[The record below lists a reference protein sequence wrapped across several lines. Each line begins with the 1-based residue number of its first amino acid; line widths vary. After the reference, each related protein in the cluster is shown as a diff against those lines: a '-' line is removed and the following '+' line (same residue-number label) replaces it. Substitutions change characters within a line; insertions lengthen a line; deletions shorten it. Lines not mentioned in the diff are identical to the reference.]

1 MNIISRLMRPQR
13 VAVIGASADITKTAG
28 RPVAYLLKHGFAG
41 TVYPVNPKATEICGL
56 TCYSDIASLPVV
68 PDVGIVLLGAE
79 RAHQAVKELA
89 QIGCAAAIVL
99 ASGYTEVGEE
109 GARRQA
115 ELIAAAGSMRILG
128 PNTIGLVNI
137 TDGIVLSASGA
148 LEMDHF
154 PSGTIS
160 LVSQSGG
167 ILGSLLSRASA
178 RGIGLAKLI
187 STSNEVDLEL
197 ADFIDWL
204 VDDEATKVIA
214 LYVETVRN
222 TQKFR
227 AAALRAAQAGKPIV
241 AFKIGRSE
249 AGAMAAISHTG
260 ALAGSDRMY
269 DALFKQTGILRAQR
283 FDELLDMPAA
293 LATGR
298 TLCGNRVA
306 ILTST
311 GGAGTLVSD
320 ALGVTGFE
328 TPPPDIETAAKLRAL
343 QKGDHAA
350 LDRNPIDVT
359 LAGLQPELLKGAIS
373 AVLSSPT
380 YDALVVIVGA
390 SALAMPEL
398 MSNAIKSCM
407 SLSDKPIL
415 AYISPDA
422 PHIGSLLTR
431 GGVPAFSAPE
441 SCSAALTAMLHASKY
456 QAISSVVPRR
466 NDVFAAEAAQG
477 SQSETFAV
485 PQKNGVSRSS
495 MDDCFA
501 FIKKLVAARIDIQS
515 SDGDL
520 QTNQS
525 LTPVHCSLDEEQAKQ
540 LFSIFGIPT
549 VREAVVTSPE
559 EAQVAARSL
568 NGRAV
573 LKILSA
579 DIQHKSDVGGV
590 AMNVSSETIGA
601 RLQLMTQDVNK
612 RAGVI
617 PERFLV
623 QEMVSGGTEIILGM
637 HRDALGTAILLGMG
651 GVTAE
656 LLQDTTLRLLPPDGG
671 LSEESASEMVQS
683 LKTWPLLDGY
693 RGRPKSDVDALIQA
707 IMAFSE
713 MVAALGDRLLE
724 AEINPLFVL
733 ESGWGV
739 KAADGLVVLAQH
751 ESYRF

>member
-1 MNIISRLMRPQR
+1 MNIISRLMRPQT
-13 VAVIGASADITKTAG
+13 VAVIGASADIAKTAG

-41 TVYPVNPKATEICGL
+41 VVYPVNPKATEICGL
-56 TCYSDIASLPVV
+56 PCYPDIASLPTI

-89 QIGCAAAIVL
+89 KIGCAAAIVL

-115 ELIAAAGSMRILG
+115 ELIAAAGSMRLLG

-137 TDGIVLSASGA
+137 TDRIVLSASGA

-154 PSGTIS
+154 PSGAIS

-167 ILGSLLSRASA
+167 ILGSLLARASA
-178 RGIGLAKLI
+178 RGIGLAKMI

-214 LYVETVRN
+214 LYVETVRD

-227 AAALRAAQAGKPIV
+227 AAALRARQAGKPIV

-249 AGAMAAISHTG
+249 AGAKAAISHTG

-298 TLCGNRVA
+298 SLRGNRVA

-320 ALGVTGFE
+320 ALGVTCFE
-328 TPPPDIETAAKLRAL
+328 TPPPDAETAAKLRAL
-343 QKGDHAA
+343 QQGDHAA

-407 SLSDKPIL
+407 SVSDKPIL
-415 AYISPDA
+415 AYISPHA
-422 PHIGSLLTR
+422 PNIGSLLTQ

-441 SCSAALTAMLHASKY
+441 SCSAALVAMLHAN
-456 QAISSVVPRR
+456 QAIASELVEPTVT
-466 NDVFAAEAAQG
+466 AAQ
-477 SQSETFAV
+477 
-485 PQKNGVSRSS
+485 RS
-495 MDDCFA
+495 A
-501 FIKKLVAARIDIQS
+501 LNALPL
-515 SDGDL
+515 G
-520 QTNQS
+520 
-525 LTPVHCSLDEEQAKQ
+525 SLDEEQAKR
-540 LFSIFGIPT
+540 LFSSFGIAG
-549 VREAVVTSPE
+549 VRETIVTTPE
-559 EAQVAARSL
+559 QAQTALAAL
-568 NGRAV
+568 GEKGV
-573 LKILSA
+573 LKILSSE
-579 DIQHKSDVGGV
+579 ILHKSEIGGV
-590 AMNVSSETIGA
+590 AVNVTAATISD
-601 RLQLMTQDVNK
+601 RLRQMTQEVTDK
-612 RAGVI
+612 AGI
-617 PERFLV
+617 TPQRFLV
-623 QEMVSGGTEIILGM
+623 QEMVSGGIEIILGM
-637 HRDALGTAILLGMG
+637 HRDVLGVAILLGMG

-656 LLQDTTLRLLPPDGG
+656 LLQDTTLRLLPTTGG
-671 LSEESASEMVQS
+671 LSAETAREMARS

-693 RGRPKSDVDALIQA
+693 RGRPKADIEALVKAIVD
-707 IMAFSE
+707 FST
-713 MVAALGDRLLE
+713 MVSTLGDRLLE

-733 ESGWGV
+733 EHGQGV
-739 KAADGLVVLAQH
+739 RAADGIVVL
-751 ESYRF
+751 EST

>member
-1 MNIISRLMRPQR
+1 MNTISRLMRPQT
-13 VAVIGASADITKTAG
+13 VAVIGASADVTKTAG
-28 RPVAYLLKHGFAG
+28 RPVAYLLKHGFSG
-41 TVYPVNPKATEICGL
+41 EVYPVNPKATEICGL
-56 TCYSDIASLPVV
+56 PCYPDIASLPSV
-68 PDVGIVLLGAE
+68 PDVAIVLLGAE
-79 RAHQAVKELA
+79 RAHHAVKELS
-89 QIGCAAAIVL
+89 QIGCVAAIVL

-115 ELIAAAGSMRILG
+115 ELLQAAGAMRILG

-137 TDGIVLSASGA
+137 TDRIVLSASGA

-154 PSGTIS
+154 PSGAIS

-178 RGIGLAKLI
+178 RGIGLAKMI

-214 LYVETVRN
+214 LYVETVRD

-227 AAALRAAQAGKPIV
+227 AAALRARQAGKPIV

-249 AGAMAAISHTG
+249 AGAKAAISHTG

-298 TLCGNRVA
+298 SLRGNRVA

-328 TPPPDIETAAKLRAL
+328 TPPPDAETAAKLRAL

-415 AYISPDA
+415 AYISPHA
-422 PHIGSLLTR
+422 PNIGSLLTQ

-441 SCSAALTAMLHASKY
+441 SCSAALVAMLHARQTMASELVDSIMTPA
-456 QAISSVVPRR
+456 QQSAINALPSG
-466 NDVFAAEAAQG
+466 N
-477 SQSETFAV
+477 
-485 PQKNGVSRSS
+485 
-495 MDDCFA
+495 
-501 FIKKLVAARIDIQS
+501 
-515 SDGDL
+515 
-520 QTNQS
+520 
-525 LTPVHCSLDEEQAKQ
+525 LDEEQAKR
-540 LFSIFGIPT
+540 LFSSFGIAA
-549 VREAVVTSPE
+549 VRETIVTTPE
-559 EAQVAARSL
+559 QAQTALSAL
-568 NGRAV
+568 GERAV
-573 LKILSA
+573 LKILSSE
-579 DIQHKSDVGGV
+579 ILHKSEIGGV
-590 AMNVSSETIGA
+590 VVNVSIENISR
-601 RLQLMTQDVNK
+601 RLLQMTQDVTNK
-612 RAGVI
+612 AGI
-617 PERFLV
+617 KPQRFLV
-623 QEMVSGGTEIILGM
+623 QEMVSGGIEIILGM
-637 HRDALGTAILLGMG
+637 HRDVLGVAILLGMG

-656 LLQDTTLRLLPPDGG
+656 LLQDTTLRLLPSTGG
-671 LSEESASEMVQS
+671 LSAETAREMALS

-693 RGRPKSDVDALIQA
+693 RGRPKADVEALVKA
-707 IMAFSE
+707 IVDFST
-713 MVAALGDRLLE
+713 MVATLGDRLLE
-724 AEINPLFVL
+724 AEINPLFIL
-733 ESGWGV
+733 EQGQGV
-739 KAADGLVVLAQH
+739 RAADGIVVLSHA
-751 ESYRF
+751 

>member
-1 MNIISRLMRPQR
+1 MNIISRLMRPQT
-13 VAVIGASADITKTAG
+13 VAVIGASADIAKTAG
-28 RPVAYLLKHGFAG
+28 RPVAYLLKHGFSG
-41 TVYPVNPKATEICGL
+41 VVYPVNPKATEICGL
-56 TCYSDIASLPVV
+56 TCYPDIASLPTV

-89 QIGCAAAIVL
+89 QLGCAAAIVL

-109 GARRQA
+109 GAKRQA

-137 TDGIVLSASGA
+137 TDQIVLSASGA

-154 PSGTIS
+154 PSGAIS

-167 ILGSLLSRASA
+167 ILGSLLARASA
-178 RGIGLAKLI
+178 RGIGLAKMI

-214 LYVETVRN
+214 LYVETVRDVN
-222 TQKFR
+222 KFR

-249 AGAMAAISHTG
+249 AGAKAAISHTG

-293 LATGR
+293 LATAR
-298 TLCGNRVA
+298 TLYGNRVA

-320 ALGVTGFE
+320 ALGVSGFE
-328 TPPPDIETAAKLRAL
+328 TPPPDAQTAAKLRAL
-343 QKGDHAA
+343 QQGDHAA

-407 SLSDKPIL
+407 SLSNKPIL
-415 AYISPDA
+415 AYISPHA
-422 PHIGSLLTR
+422 PNIGSLLTQ

-441 SCSAALTAMLHASKY
+441 SCSAALGAMLHAS
-456 QAISSVVPRR
+456 QARTSTYATPPAGELQSGVL
-466 NDVFAAEAAQG
+466 G
-477 SQSETFAV
+477 SWPS
-485 PQKNGVSRSS
+485 G
-495 MDDCFA
+495 
-501 FIKKLVAARIDIQS
+501 
-515 SDGDL
+515 
-520 QTNQS
+520 
-525 LTPVHCSLDEEQAKQ
+525 SLDEEQAKR
-540 LFSIFGIPT
+540 LFSSFGIAS
-549 VREAVVTSPE
+549 VRETVVTTAE
-559 EAQVAARSL
+559 QAQAAL
-568 NGRAV
+568 ATLGERAV
-573 LKILSA
+573 LKVLSSEIL
-579 DIQHKSDVGGV
+579 HKSEIGGV
-590 AMNVSSETIGA
+590 AVNVSKAAMSD
-601 RLQLMTQDVNK
+601 RLFRMTQDVK
-612 RAGVI
+612 DRSGI
-617 PERFLV
+617 TPQRFLV
-623 QEMVSGGTEIILGM
+623 QEMVAGGVEIILGM
-637 HRDALGTAILLGMG
+637 HRDVLGVAILLGMG

-656 LLQDTTLRLLPPDGG
+656 LLQDTTLRLLPSTGG
-671 LSEESASEMVQS
+671 LSALTAREMVMS

-693 RGRPKSDVDALIQA
+693 RGRPKSDVEALVKA
-707 IMAFSE
+707 IVAFSE
-713 MVAALGDRLLE
+713 MVATFGDRLLE

-733 ESGWGV
+733 EAGQGV
-739 KAADGLVVLAQH
+739 KAADGIAVLT
-751 ESYRF
+751 F

>member
-1 MNIISRLMRPQR
+1 MNTISRLMRPQR
-13 VAVIGASADITKTAG
+13 VAVIGASVDITKTAG
-28 RPVAYLLKHGFAG
+28 RPVAYLLKHGFSG
-41 TVYPVNPKATEICGL
+41 DVYPVNPKATEICGL
-56 TCYSDIASLPVV
+56 PCYPDIASLPSV

-79 RAHQAVKELA
+79 RAHHAVKELA
-89 QIGCAAAIVL
+89 QLGCAAVIVL

-109 GARRQA
+109 GAKRQA
-115 ELIAAAGSMRILG
+115 ELLLAAGAMRILG

-137 TDGIVLSASGA
+137 TDRIVLSASGA

-154 PSGTIS
+154 PSGAIS

-178 RGIGLAKLI
+178 RGIGLAKMI

-204 VDDEATKVIA
+204 VDDEATRVIA
-214 LYVETVRN
+214 LYVETVRD

-249 AGAMAAISHTG
+249 AGAKAAISHTG

-269 DALFKQTGILRAQR
+269 DALFKQTGVLRAQR

-298 TLCGNRVA
+298 TLRGNRVA

-328 TPPPDIETAAKLRAL
+328 TPPPDAETAAKLRAL

-373 AVLSSPT
+373 AVLASPT

-415 AYISPDA
+415 AYISPHA
-422 PHIGSLLTR
+422 PHIGSLLTQ

-441 SCSAALTAMLHASKY
+441 SCSAALAAMLHAS
-456 QAISSVVPRR
+456 QARAPTLAKSVITLDQLSALSAWP
-466 NDVFAAEAAQG
+466 G
-477 SQSETFAV
+477 
-485 PQKNGVSRSS
+485 G
-495 MDDCFA
+495 
-501 FIKKLVAARIDIQS
+501 
-515 SDGDL
+515 
-520 QTNQS
+520 
-525 LTPVHCSLDEEQAKQ
+525 SLDEEQAKR
-540 LFSIFGIPT
+540 LFSSFGIT
-549 VREAVVTSPE
+549 SVRETVVTTPE
-559 EAQVAARSL
+559 QALAAL
-568 NGRAV
+568 TNLGERAV
-573 LKILSA
+573 LKILSSE
-579 DIQHKSDVGGV
+579 ILHKSEMGGV
-590 AMNVSSETIGA
+590 AVNVSAATISN
-601 RLQLMTQDVNK
+601 RLLQMTQEVKNK
-612 RAGVI
+612 SGI
-617 PERFLV
+617 TPERFLV
-623 QEMVSGGTEIILGM
+623 QEMVSGGIEIILGM
-637 HRDALGTAILLGMG
+637 HRDVLGVAILLGMG

-656 LLQDTTLRLLPPDGG
+656 LLQDTTLRLLPAEGG
-671 LSEESASEMVQS
+671 LSKGTAREMAMS

-693 RGRPKSDVDALIQA
+693 RGRPKADVDALVNA
-707 IMAFSE
+707 IVDFST
-713 MVAALGDRLLE
+713 MVASLSDRLLE

-733 ESGWGV
+733 DQGRGV
-739 KAADGLVVLAQH
+739 KAADGIVVLAH
-751 ESYRF
+751 S

>member
-1 MNIISRLMRPQR
+1 MNTISRLMRPQR
-13 VAVIGASADITKTAG
+13 VAIIGASADVTKTAG

-41 TVYPVNPKATEICGL
+41 EVFPVNPKATEICGL
-56 TCYSDIASLPVV
+56 PCYPDIASLPSV

-79 RAHQAVKELA
+79 RAHHAVKELA
-89 QIGCAAAIVL
+89 QLGCAAAIVL

-115 ELIAAAGSMRILG
+115 ELLQAAGAMRILG

-137 TDGIVLSASGA
+137 TDRIVLSASGA

-154 PSGTIS
+154 PSGAIS

-178 RGIGLAKLI
+178 RGIGLAKMI

-204 VDDEATKVIA
+204 ADDDATKVIA
-214 LYVETVRN
+214 LYVETVRD

-227 AAALRAAQAGKPIV
+227 ASALRAAQAGKPIV

-249 AGAMAAISHTG
+249 AGAKAAISHTG

-269 DALFKQTGILRAQR
+269 DALFQQTGILRAQR

-298 TLCGNRVA
+298 ILRGNRVA

-328 TPPPDIETAAKLRAL
+328 TPPPDADTAEKLRAL

-407 SLSDKPIL
+407 TLSDKPIL
-415 AYISPDA
+415 AYISPQA
-422 PHIGSLLTR
+422 PNIGSLLTQ

-441 SCSAALTAMLHASKY
+441 SCSAALVAMLHASQVKRSE
-456 QAISSVVPRR
+456 ATASSVITTQF
-466 NDVFAAEAAQG
+466 D
-477 SQSETFAV
+477 T
-485 PQKNGVSRSS
+485 
-495 MDDCFA
+495 
-501 FIKKLVAARIDIQS
+501 IDALPA
-515 SDGDL
+515 G
-520 QTNQS
+520 
-525 LTPVHCSLDEEQAKQ
+525 SLDEEQAKR
-540 LFSIFGIPT
+540 LFSSFGIAS
-549 VREAVVTSPE
+549 VRETAVTTPQQ
-559 EAQVAARSL
+559 AQTALATL
-568 NGRAV
+568 GARAV
-573 LKILSA
+573 LKVLSSEIL
-579 DIQHKSDVGGV
+579 HKSEMGGV
-590 AMNVSSETIGA
+590 AVNVSIATISN
-601 RLQLMTQDVNK
+601 RFLQMTQDVKNK
-612 RAGVI
+612 SGI
-617 PERFLV
+617 TPERFLV
-623 QEMVSGGTEIILGM
+623 QEMVSGGIEIILGM
-637 HRDALGTAILLGMG
+637 HRDVLGVAILLGMG

-656 LLQDTTLRLLPPDGG
+656 LLQDTTLRLLPPEGG
-671 LSEESASEMVQS
+671 LSAETAREMAMS

-693 RGRPKSDVDALIQA
+693 RGRPKADVDALVEA
-707 IMAFSE
+707 IVNFST

-733 ESGWGV
+733 EHGQGV
-739 KAADGLVVLAQH
+739 KAADGIVVLG
-751 ESYRF
+751 SI

>member
-1 MNIISRLMRPQR
+1 M
-13 VAVIGASADITKTAG
+13 
-28 RPVAYLLKHGFAG
+28 
-41 TVYPVNPKATEICGL
+41 NPKATEICGL
-56 TCYSDIASLPVV
+56 TCYPDIASLPTV

-89 QIGCAAAIVL
+89 QLGCAAAIVL

-109 GARRQA
+109 GAKRQA

-137 TDGIVLSASGA
+137 TDQIVLSASGA

-154 PSGTIS
+154 PSGAIS

-167 ILGSLLSRASA
+167 ILGSLLARASA
-178 RGIGLAKLI
+178 RGIGLAKMI

-214 LYVETVRN
+214 LYVETVRDVN
-222 TQKFR
+222 KFR

-249 AGAMAAISHTG
+249 AGAKAAISHTG

-269 DALFKQTGILRAQR
+269 DALFQQTGILRAQR

-293 LATGR
+293 LATAR
-298 TLCGNRVA
+298 TLYGNRVA

-320 ALGVTGFE
+320 ALGVSGFE
-328 TPPPDIETAAKLRAL
+328 TPPPDAQTAAKLRAL
-343 QKGDHAA
+343 QQGDHAA

-407 SLSDKPIL
+407 SLSNKPIL
-415 AYISPDA
+415 AYISPHA
-422 PHIGSLLTR
+422 PNIGSLLTQ

-441 SCSAALTAMLHASKY
+441 SCSAALGAMLHAS
-456 QAISSVVPRR
+456 QARTSTYATPPAGELQSGVL
-466 NDVFAAEAAQG
+466 G
-477 SQSETFAV
+477 SWPS
-485 PQKNGVSRSS
+485 G
-495 MDDCFA
+495 
-501 FIKKLVAARIDIQS
+501 
-515 SDGDL
+515 
-520 QTNQS
+520 
-525 LTPVHCSLDEEQAKQ
+525 SLDEEQAKR
-540 LFSIFGIPT
+540 LFSSFGIAS
-549 VREAVVTSPE
+549 VRETVVTTAE
-559 EAQVAARSL
+559 QAQAAL
-568 NGRAV
+568 VTLGERAV
-573 LKILSA
+573 LKVLSSEIL
-579 DIQHKSDVGGV
+579 HKSEIGGV
-590 AMNVSSETIGA
+590 AVNVSKAAMSD
-601 RLQLMTQDVNK
+601 RLFRMTQDVK
-612 RAGVI
+612 DRSGI
-617 PERFLV
+617 TPQRFLV
-623 QEMVSGGTEIILGM
+623 QEMVSGGVEIILGM
-637 HRDALGTAILLGMG
+637 HRDVLGVAILLGMG

-656 LLQDTTLRLLPPDGG
+656 LLQDTTLRLLPSTGG
-671 LSEESASEMVQS
+671 LSAQTAREMVMS

-693 RGRPKSDVDALIQA
+693 RGRPKSDVEALVKA
-707 IMAFSE
+707 IVAFSE
-713 MVAALGDRLLE
+713 MVATFGDRLLE

-733 ESGWGV
+733 EAGQGV
-739 KAADGLVVLAQH
+739 KAADGIAVLT
-751 ESYRF
+751 F